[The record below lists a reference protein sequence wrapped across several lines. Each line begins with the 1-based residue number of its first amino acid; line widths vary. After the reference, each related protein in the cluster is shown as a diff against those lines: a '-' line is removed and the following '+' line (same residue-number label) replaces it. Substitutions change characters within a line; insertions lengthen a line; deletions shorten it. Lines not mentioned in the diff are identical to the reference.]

1 MNKILIMPILETGIP
16 VFFSFPFQA
25 VPCFLKGLAS
35 RMVIDNGF
43 RIRYCIWL
51 IAYFISVEKITS
63 C

>member
-16 VFFSFPFQA
+16 VFFSFLFQA

-35 RMVIDNGF
+35 KMVFDNGF
-43 RIRYCIWL
+43 RIRYCIRL

>member
-1 MNKILIMPILETGIP
+1 MIKILIMPILETGIP

-35 RMVIDNGF
+35 KMVIDNGF
-43 RIRYCIWL
+43 QIRYCIRL